1 MATPQ
6 SRDVSGYLK
15 GVFALLFPGPDS
27 PKCRGW
33 PTPSPFAFSRAS
45 RLCLYSLNSLKAHG
59 LRSIFTVISIAL
71 GVASV
76 TITKAVVDGA
86 DAKLEEFVDWFG
98 ADAAFIT
105 GGDVYAQPFSQR
117 KHTLTR
123 GDAEAV
129 IDQLPGVRMVTSG
142 RNIRSVSVSREGKA
156 YETQVLVG
164 SSPPFCQS
172 WNWDLEEGDDINESD
187 AAVSR
192 KVCLLGETVSLELF
206 GHESPVGQTVAIGKH
221 LFTVKGKLAVRGFSS
236 GQTNMDDRVIIPLSA
251 LTRYFNQDPKYVNGL
266 RIRFHDPKTIA
277 ENLENLRG
285 LLRHRHGLRP
295 ETPDDFSIVSSSEII
310 RFLKVLKHGIG
321 IFLGAFSTITLA
333 VGGIVLANLTYVV
346 IDQRKQEIGILMA
359 VGARRRD
366 ILVQF
371 LSEIAFLCLAG
382 AVSGMVLSL
391 AATAWINQVQVFAVS
406 FSPSVWLMG
415 LFGASVVA
423 LVFGLAPAMSAAKM
437 DPVQSLSEG

>member
-1 MATPQ
+1 MPTVHR
-6 SRDVSGYLK
+6 SDVFTRVKDLL
-15 GVFALLFPGPDS
+15 ALLPGFGPATGGCPAEYRS
-27 PKCRGW
+27 
-33 PTPSPFAFSRAS
+33 AS
-45 RLCLYSLNSLKAHG
+45 GRVLRLSLYSLNSLKAHG
-59 LRSIFTVISIAL
+59 LRSIFSVISIAL

-86 DAKLEEFVDWFG
+86 DARLEEFVEWFG

-105 GGDVYAQPFSQR
+105 GGDIYAQLSQR
-117 KHTLTR
+117 KLTLTR
-123 GDAEAV
+123 GDVEAV
-129 IDQLPGVRMVTSG
+129 VDQLPGVRMVTSG
-142 RNIRSVSVSREGKA
+142 RNIRSVSVSREAKA

-172 WNWDLEEGDDINESD
+172 WNWDLEEGEDITGAD

-192 KVCLLGETVSLELF
+192 KVCLLGETVSRELF
-206 GHESPVGQTVAIGKH
+206 GNDSPVGQTVTIGKH
-221 LFTVKGKLAVRGFSS
+221 IFTVKGRLAVRGFSS
-236 GQTNMDDRVIIPLSA
+236 GQTNMDDRVIIPLST

-266 RIRFHDPKTIA
+266 RIRFHDANAIA

-285 LLRHRHGLRP
+285 LLRHRHGIRP
-295 ETPDDFSIVSSSEII
+295 EFPDDFSIVSSSEII

-321 IFLGAFSTITLA
+321 IFLGAFSAVTLA

-371 LSEIAFLCLAG
+371 MSEIAFLCLAG

-391 AATAWINQVQVFAVS
+391 AATAWINHVQVFTVS
-406 FSPSVWLMG
+406 FSPSVWVVG
-415 LFGASVVA
+415 LLGASVVA
-423 LVFGLAPAMSAAKM
+423 FVFGLAPAMSAAKM